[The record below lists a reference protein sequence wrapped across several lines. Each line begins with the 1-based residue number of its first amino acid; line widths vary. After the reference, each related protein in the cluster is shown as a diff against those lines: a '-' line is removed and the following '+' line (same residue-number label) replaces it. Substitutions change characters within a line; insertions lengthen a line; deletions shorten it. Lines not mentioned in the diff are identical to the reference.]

1 MAIPDKWID
10 YLKNKEDKEW
20 SMEEISW
27 SLTNR
32 RYTEKCIAYAES
44 HDQGFFNHL
53 NLDSFPSS
61 KGFKWKRR
69 RQNVETNKENIKQ
82 SEEGNPSTGSL
93 LSTTEQNYQTPTR
106 PLSAL
111 SNQSSV
117 LNICPQNGDAAVY
130 IKMKKPN
137 TAIRDANTA
146 LEVVDIMLACYVT
159 WKKSA
164 N

>member
-1 MAIPDKWID
+1 M
-10 YLKNKEDKEW
+10 LF
-20 SMEEISW
+20 
-27 SLTNR
+27 L
-32 RYTEKCIAYAES
+32 
-44 HDQGFFNHL
+44 
-53 NLDSFPSS
+53 
-61 KGFKWKRR
+61 GFKWKRR
-69 RQNVETNKENIKQ
+69 RQNVETNKENIKP

-146 LEVVDIMLACYVT
+146 LEVVHSLLNVLT
-159 WKKSA
+159 L
-164 N
+164 